1 MNKSDLYALSDLVL
15 QKLSRLQ
22 SDEICGNIER
32 GLLQPYAKQLAILQ
46 NAGLIQ
52 TYANEIFG
60 SIVQTI
66 FCKTLYELSRK
77 EPDIDKLWRVMKP
90 VEDFMRNK
98 IGYDQEEIQ
107 RRIDMSE
114 EDIESDLKALEKE
127 IAEWVKDMP
136 HVVVSNE
143 VPDEIKDELNRLK
156 EQVVNMKKENLK
168 WKKH

>member
-15 QKLSRLQ
+15 QKLNRLQ

-107 RRIDMSE
+107 RRIDMPE
-114 EDIESDLKALEKE
+114 EDIESDLKTLEKE

-136 HVVVSNE
+136 HVVVADE